1 MALDPRMSQPS
12 TASTALSGSPI
23 WVRELSPNERK
34 FASTGRTGD
43 VLPDGSVLLRQEDMN
58 RMGLEQLRQ
67 WILKNVRYE
76 RAIVIVGRMLEAFRT
91 PGVRLPGRGVNDL
104 T

>member
-1 MALDPRMSQPS
+1 MTFESRMSQPAPAAPS
-12 TASTALSGSPI
+12 LSGAPI
-23 WVRELSPNERK
+23 WVRELSPSEKK

-76 RAIVIVGRMLEAFRT
+76 RAIVIVGRMLNTLRT
-91 PGVRLPGRGVNDL
+91 PGIPLPGRGVNDL